1 MDGPGRVDGWYTATS
16 LADIIVYSVRQGSG
30 KIWACREQ
38 FWRKRCSACMYS
50 ATIKPLLTMTVTM
63 AVVVWKRR
71 VRWKTAANTNIL
83 IKHMRKCT
91 WIKEQEQEVIQLF
104 ASRQTGAKLSKERGG
119 GNSKNLPPSQ
129 SPQRCQHSYFVCG
142 AQKVALESRQRV
154 WGLDAP
160 AKCRIPFPL
169 RK

>member
-83 IKHMRKCT
+83 IKHMRKYI
-91 WIKEQEQEVIQLF
+91 WITGPYRRKYKRAGAGVGSDPTIPF
-104 ASRQTGAKLSKERGG
+104 KINRSQTRWGKGG
-119 GNSKNLPPSQ
+119 GTVKTSHPPNHHNDVNI
-129 SPQRCQHSYFVCG
+129 RTLCAV
-142 AQKVALESRQRV
+142 RR
-154 WGLDAP
+154 
-160 AKCRIPFPL
+160 R
-169 RK
+169 